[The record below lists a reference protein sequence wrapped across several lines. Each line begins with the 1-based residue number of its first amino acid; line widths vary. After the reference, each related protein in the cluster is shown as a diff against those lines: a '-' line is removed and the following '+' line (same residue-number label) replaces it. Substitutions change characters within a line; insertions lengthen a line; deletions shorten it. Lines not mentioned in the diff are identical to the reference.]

1 LAKILVPGEA
11 KGVAVGKLIGLLV
24 EEKKDINTID
34 LSKYQGGQA
43 EPAKKEAP
51 KVASEAKAAQN

>member
-1 LAKILVPGEA
+1 MPGEA